1 MWTYFSCNSVDS
13 WPSGPWIQQGLR
25 HMQPHQS
32 DEKKKKEYHF
42 VNALYKLLFK
52 VSSDQTVKVPA
63 ERLVAEIPELLIAW
77 GEQQPE
83 RLFQRENPFQWP
95 SVFIQIKSR
104 IVAPQTFRIQPHG
117 CKMTSTAHFYMTLKF
132 ILHKIDPENL
142 ILDSKVLDI
151 NTIFTW

>member
-1 MWTYFSCNSVDS
+1 
-13 WPSGPWIQQGLR
+13 
-25 HMQPHQS
+25 MQPHQS

-83 RLFQRENPFQWP
+83 RLFQRENPFQ
-95 SVFIQIKSR
+95 
-104 IVAPQTFRIQPHG
+104 
-117 CKMTSTAHFYMTLKF
+117 
-132 ILHKIDPENL
+132 
-142 ILDSKVLDI
+142 
-151 NTIFTW
+151 